1 MRWAFWRR
9 RSDEPTARAVSV
21 LPDPTCRRGEPGLR
35 EERDSDDRRP
45 AAVSSGATPGW
56 APSLEPGEF
65 EDVYP
70 PEALFFGMAG
80 VRSLVV
86 ELVRAV
92 LAGDAA
98 AANDVVAQLEQHE
111 ADLELA
117 PMVAATA
124 LGPRLLAAADVS
136 PKGGVPPSA
145 MAVALARGD
154 ALIVGAEDRRR
165 AVAPHCPPQLL
176 RRVVRD
182 ALGQVD
188 LEAPPAELFD
198 AEDSELLLASA
209 VLLAQSC
216 ADGGQGDAAELEL
229 ELAELLPDG

>member
-9 RSDEPTARAVSV
+9 RSDEPTAHAVSV
-21 LPDPTCRRGEPGLR
+21 LPDPASGRVEPGLR

-45 AAVSSGATPGW
+45 AAAFSGATPGW

-80 VRSLVV
+80 VRRLVV

-98 AANDVVAQLEQHE
+98 AANDVVARLEQHE

-124 LGPRLLAAADVS
+124 LGSRLLAAADVS
-136 PKGGVPPSA
+136 PEGGVPPSA
-145 MAVALARGD
+145 MAAALARGD
-154 ALIVGAEDRRR
+154 ALIVGAEDRRL

-176 RRVVRD
+176 RQVVRD

-198 AEDSELLLASA
+198 AEDSELLLAGA

-216 ADGGQGDAAELEL
+216 ADGQGDATALEL
-229 ELAELLPDG
+229 QLAELLPDG